1 VERLEAII
9 LWIGAAGSVAI
20 DPANLSTTTIYGQSK
35 RRQDLARLLAFFRSN
50 SHAAK
55 HRTWTLSHSES
66 PERSLAGDA
75 RYLDAFKAAFGAE
88 TSLAEITGARVSA
101 WREAAV

>member
-1 VERLEAII
+1 LVRY
-9 LWIGAAGSVAI
+9 
-20 DPANLSTTTIYGQSK
+20 PT
-35 RRQDLARLLAFFRSN
+35 AFFRSN

-66 PERSLAGDA
+66 PECSLADDA

-88 TSLAEITGARVSA
+88 TPLAEITGARVNA